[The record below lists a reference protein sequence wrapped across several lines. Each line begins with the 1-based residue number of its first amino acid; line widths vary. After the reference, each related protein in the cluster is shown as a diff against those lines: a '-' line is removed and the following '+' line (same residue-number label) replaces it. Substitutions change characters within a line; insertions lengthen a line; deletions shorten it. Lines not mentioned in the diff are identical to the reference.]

1 MLELISPQEVKNK
14 TEDYVVYVE
23 DRYHVKYESKDKIIS
38 VEVDFGQVVSIYS
51 DSIECNTLDN
61 KNINVSEEEK
71 RNLLK
76 KITESLQFMGCKTNI
91 C

>member
-51 DSIECNTLDN
+51 DSLECNTLDN

-71 RNLLK
+71 RNILK
-76 KITESLQFMGCKTNI
+76 KITEALQFMGCKTNI

>member
-51 DSIECNTLDN
+51 DSLECNTLDN

-71 RNLLK
+71 RNILK

>member
-71 RNLLK
+71 RNILK

>member
-51 DSIECNTLDN
+51 DSLECNTLDN

>member
-1 MLELISPQEVKNK
+1 
-14 TEDYVVYVE
+14 
-23 DRYHVKYESKDKIIS
+23 
-38 VEVDFGQVVSIYS
+38 VVSIYS
-51 DSIECNTLDN
+51 DSLECNTLDN